1 MGDIAMLYPVLR
13 AFRSSYPETRLELL
27 TPPMMSAVFSDIPQ
41 VHIIEFDKR
50 KYGSLPGLW
59 RLYRKL
65 AAREYLAVLDLHH
78 VLRSRILTALL
89 ALKGLSTYS
98 LDKGRKERR
107 RLLASSFAESI
118 PLKSVHQRYADV
130 FERAGYPL
138 EWPAG
143 TAARVT
149 GACIQEYI
157 VGIAPFARHPGKAYP
172 TELMQEVVEGLLSV
186 PNLRVWLFG
195 APGEE
200 ASLLESWAQRWPGR
214 VSNLAYGLSF
224 ADQLGQMKELS
235 LMISMDSANGHL
247 ASNAGVAVLTVWGTT
262 HPLAGFTPYGQPG
275 NHQLTADTKD
285 YPLLPVSI
293 YGPVS
298 DEHYLKAI
306 QSIPPERIVRK
317 ALEIL
322 GIAKGAK

>member
-1 MGDIAMLYPVLR
+1 MLYPVLR
-13 AFRSSYPETRLELL
+13 LFRLHYPDTRLELL
-27 TPPMMSAVFSDIPQ
+27 TLPMMASVFSDIPQ

-65 AAREYLAVLDLHH
+65 AAREYLAVLDLHN
-78 VLRSRILTALL
+78 VLRSRFLSALL
-89 ALKGLSTYS
+89 GLRGLKVYR
-98 LDKGRKERR
+98 LDKGRAERR
-107 RLLASSFAESI
+107 RLLTATFAGSK

-138 EWPAG
+138 DWPPESG
-143 TAARVT
+143 ERT
-149 GACIQEYI
+149 GSIRTRTGLPERI

-172 TELMQEVVEGLLSV
+172 TDLMRQVVEELLSV
-186 PNLRVWLFG
+186 PDLRVSLFG

-214 VSNLAYGLSF
+214 VGNLAYGVSF
-224 ADQLGQMKELS
+224 ADQLRHMKELS

-247 ASNAGVAVLTVWGTT
+247 ASNAGVPVLTVWGTT
-262 HPLAGFTPYGQPG
+262 HPLAGFTPYGQPAD
-275 NHQLTADTKD
+275 HQITPDTRD

-293 YGPVS
+293 YGPVR
-298 DEHYLKAI
+298 DESYLRAI

-317 ALEIL
+317 AKEIL
-322 GIAKGAK
+322 ECEEGN